1 MTTDNKN
8 PNRVRGKSE
17 VGGFTLIELLVV
29 ISIIGLL
36 SSIVLT
42 SVNSARKK
50 GRDARRIADI
60 RQIQTALEF
69 YYDKYGYY
77 PGSGECGAST
87 PNSGWSNSME
97 CLSSGRWL
105 RDSASNLAEFLPS
118 DPIDPLNQNNWPRG
132 AYYYFSLGYGGPKQW
147 YMIVYALENYP
158 YPLIENTDGIR
169 APDGTFFH
177 YGSGSDGV
185 ITVGVRK

>member
-1 MTTDNKN
+1 MVVIRYGIRQLYLRKYQ
-8 PNRVRGKSE
+8 R
-17 VGGFTLIELLVV
+17 GFTLIELLVV

-50 GRDARRIADI
+50 ARDARRIADVK
-60 RQIQTALEF
+60 QIQTALEF

-77 PGSGECGAST
+77 PGSGECSAST
-87 PNSGWSNSME
+87 PNRNWSNSVQ

-118 DPIDPLNQNNWPRG
+118 DPIDPINQNNWSRG
-132 AYYYFSLGYGGPKQW
+132 AYYYYSRNYGDDKQW

-158 YPLIENTDGIR
+158 NPLIENQDGVR
-169 APDGTFFH
+169 APNGQYFH
-177 YGSGSDGV
+177 YGSGTDGI
-185 ITVGVRK
+185 ITVGVGK